1 MIKLLKKLNII
12 KIGKVEIKIIPPSIT
27 VKL

>member
-12 KIGKVEIKIIPPSIT
+12 KLGKVEIRIVPPSIT